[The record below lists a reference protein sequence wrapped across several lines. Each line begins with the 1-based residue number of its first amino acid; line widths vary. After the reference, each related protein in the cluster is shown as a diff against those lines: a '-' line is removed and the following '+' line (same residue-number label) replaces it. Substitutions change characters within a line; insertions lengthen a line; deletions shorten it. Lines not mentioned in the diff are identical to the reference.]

1 MLQVLCAMHPCICVF
16 VYFAS
21 VYFDLYL
28 YFASVYLCF
37 CVLCLRVFGNI
48 WGSLKFQTSVAKTVQ
63 NLACSLLT
71 LLFHFLPESHLW
83 CWVGVHIGAVYT
95 RVCIVYTIASV
106 FYRRHQCSVENTRA
120 PSTPGGLVWSRPH
133 YVNNIGLV
141 IVKRAL
147 GLKKASPR

>member
-1 MLQVLCAMHPCICVF
+1 MVSCCCQVYSKLRSQFLGP
-16 VYFAS
+16 
-21 VYFDLYL
+21 
-28 YFASVYLCF
+28 
-37 CVLCLRVFGNI
+37 LCL
-48 WGSLKFQTSVAKTVQ
+48 WQ
-63 NLACSLLT
+63 C
-71 LLFHFLPESHLW
+71 LFHFSPESHLW

-106 FYRRHQCSVENTRA
+106 FCRKHQCSVENTRA

-147 GLKKASPR
+147 GLKRPRHDERVSQIISFLLAQISPSFFILFSQGHG